1 MKARWSVIM
10 LLPFAFSFA
19 LLSATQFVFVQRS
32 LYADLGLGRMGDTL
46 QLANYYRFFSDSFY
60 LENLLLTIKLSLLAV
75 VFTLLLGF
83 PIAYVI
89 ARMRSRWATVLLAG
103 IVVTSFVTI
112 VIKVY
117 GIVIMFSANGLLNRF
132 LIGIGL
138 IDEPYSIL
146 GNQTGVVV
154 GLMYFSLGFAILLL
168 YGVIQTI
175 PRSLEEA
182 AQVHGASRFGVQL
195 QIVIPLSLPGVTVA
209 TLMIFNLCMGA
220 FTSAALL
227 GAGRV
232 LTLPVLIQRTIIIDN
247 KYAMGGTLA
256 FVLLVAVMLINILSV
271 LLLKRWRFARHLAA

>member
-1 MKARWSVIM
+1 M
-10 LLPFAFSFA
+10 LLPFAFSFT
-19 LLSATQFVFVQRS
+19 LLCATQFVFVERS
-32 LYADLGLGRMGDTL
+32 LYPDLGMGRMGDTL
-46 QLANYYRFFSDSFY
+46 TLANYYRFFSDTFY

-75 VFTLLLGF
+75 VFTLILGF
-83 PIAYVI
+83 PISYII
-89 ARMRSRWATVLLAG
+89 ARMRSRWAMVLLAG

-117 GIVIMFSANGLLNRF
+117 GIVIMFAANGWLNRF
-132 LIGIGL
+132 LMAIGL
-138 IDEPYSIL
+138 IDQPYSIL
-146 GNQTGVVV
+146 GNQTGVVI

-182 AQVHGASRFGVQL
+182 AQIHGASRLGVHL
-195 QIVIPLSLPGVTVA
+195 QVVLPLALPGVTVA
-209 TLMIFNLCMGA
+209 TLMMFNLCMGA

-232 LTLPVLIQRTIIIDN
+232 LTLPVLIQRTIIVDN
-247 KYAMGGTLA
+247 RYAMGGTLA

-271 LLLKRWRFARHLAA
+271 LLLKRWRFARHVAA